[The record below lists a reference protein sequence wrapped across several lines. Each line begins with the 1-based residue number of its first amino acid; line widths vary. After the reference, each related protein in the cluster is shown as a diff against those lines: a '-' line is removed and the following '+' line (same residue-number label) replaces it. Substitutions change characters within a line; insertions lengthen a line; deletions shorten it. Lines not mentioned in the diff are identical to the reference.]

1 MYVRKRKNV
10 PVTIGKL
17 LFRYLAA
24 RLRHPGSSAKRYI
37 RAGLALER
45 RARTLS
51 VFWSDHLSRSR
62 AAQARWA
69 QTAGGDVLT
78 VLGAGALADFNIPA
92 LSRRFKRFRLVD
104 ADPLS
109 ANHWTRVNI
118 PVEPVIT
125 DISGAMDLW
134 CNSIDRSPASWLQT
148 LELLRD
154 LGATPVPAYTSPSD
168 ALLSLNVLSQLE
180 VGLQEAVEPILEKH
194 FGPSFVHQHEKEW
207 LHAIGP
213 ASQSLAEQHLA
224 AMQASQARF
233 LLLITDVEYID
244 YTGRTYSRH
253 HWDQPPLV
261 WSETGWQAGLDIK
274 YEVVPAL
281 EGVELNAATFARWMP
296 SYRLAWHESWLWHIA
311 PNGTEAA
318 PCGKLHRVS
327 AFALRHFESGLD

>member
-1 MYVRKRKNV
+1 VRERKNV
-10 PVTIGKL
+10 PVTIGEL

-37 RAGLALER
+37 RAGLALEH

-51 VFWSDHLSRSR
+51 LFWSDHLSRSR

-69 QTAGGDVLT
+69 QTASGDVLT

-109 ANHWTRVNI
+109 ANYWARINM
-118 PVEPVIT
+118 PVEPVIM
-125 DISGAMDLW
+125 DISGAMDRW
-134 CNSIDRSPASWLQT
+134 CHAIHRSKAPWQQT
-148 LELLRD
+148 LDLIREL
-154 LGATPVPAYTSPSD
+154 GTTPVPAYTSSSD

-180 VGLQEAVEPILEKH
+180 VGLQEAVEPILKKH
-194 FGPSFVHQHEKEW
+194 FGEFFVRRHEQEW
-207 LHAIGP
+207 LQAIGP

-233 LLLITDVEYID
+233 ILLITDVEYAD
-244 YTGRTYSRH
+244 YTGRTYSGRQ
-253 HWDQPPLV
+253 WDQPPLV
-261 WSETGWQAGLDIK
+261 WSETGWQAEPGIE
-274 YEVVPAL
+274 YAVVPAL
-281 EGVELNAATFARWMP
+281 EGVALNAPTFARWMP
-296 SYRLAWHESWLWHIA
+296 SYRLEWRESWLWHIA

-318 PCGKLHRVS
+318 SYGKLHRVS
-327 AFALRHFESGLD
+327 AFALRHFKSVLD